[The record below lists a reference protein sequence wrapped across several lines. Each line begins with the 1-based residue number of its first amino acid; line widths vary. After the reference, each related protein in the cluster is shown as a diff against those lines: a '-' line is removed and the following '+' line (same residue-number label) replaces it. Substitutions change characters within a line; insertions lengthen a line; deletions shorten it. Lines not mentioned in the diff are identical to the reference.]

1 MSCTSYISYISYHCH
16 DSGASVFSV
25 CGSGQCGRRGA
36 EAQQVI
42 YRRPRYLEKCRYR
55 ENTISVYS
63 DIADISETTSRF
75 WCHDICIFRYRLL
88 YRDHIGHDIGE
99 KPDIGFGNL
108 RVCPDIDTISGPI
121 SGKNP
126 ISGPIYAISGL
137 ARNGYVP
144 I

>member
-25 CGSGQCGRRGA
+25 CGSHGGQCGRRGA

-42 YRRPRYLEKCRYR
+42 YRPRYRGKCRYW
-55 ENTISVYS
+55 ENTTSVYS

-75 WCHDICIFRYRLL
+75 SCHDICIFRYRLL
-88 YRDHIGHDIGE
+88 YRDHIGHDIGK

-108 RVCPDIDTISGPI
+108 RVCPDIV
-121 SGKNP
+121 P
-126 ISGPIYAISGL
+126 ISGPIFTISDPISGQKT
-137 ARNGYVP
+137 RYRVKHDIG
-144 I
+144 